1 MLSISVK
8 KGKSRADIEKTADY
22 PDEVRRELETRGMF
36 PPGAGKE
43 AELLPGGVEDYYNQG
58 NNKTPSVW
66 MGSGAS
72 VLGLSG
78 AVNRE
83 DHIQSLQGL
92 DPRAGEGLVQ
102 GSGTDR
108 RYAWDLTFSA
118 PKSVSIAWATGDDGT
133 RQAIED
139 AQTRAVGAVIDFIEE
154 NFPLARRGKGGVET
168 EKARLLAAVFLHGSS
183 RDLDCQL
190 HSHAMLQNLL
200 QRMDGT
206 FGTIEPKQIYEWKL
220 ALGAMYRAGLAG
232 NLKELGFGIEADRD
246 YCRLAGIPK
255 ELEEEFSK
263 RRAEIEAALREK
275 GFFGGKAAEVAALDT
290 RRAKEVLDPAVLR
303 EQWEKIAGEYGVD
316 RILIERLRTDEK
328 EFVPGYVFDRKA
340 LLGGLTAKEA
350 IFREKDLF
358 KAVAVEFSH
367 RGQGLLDVKEEVE
380 TLKRNPEMVRLRGK
394 DGETYFTTREMLALE
409 DGILA
414 RARDGKEDRSH
425 VVDEASVRSAVDRFE
440 RERGFSLSEEQI
452 RAIDQMTRD
461 PGRIKIVHGW
471 AGAGK
476 STALTPVRYALEA
489 EGFEVVGCALQ
500 GRTAE
505 RLEAETG
512 IKSQTIHS
520 LLWELEGGTTEDGSE
535 IPPSR
540 SFSGRS
546 AVVVD
551 EAAMNDTR
559 LMARLVGAT
568 EKARAKLVLVGDE
581 KQVPPVSAG
590 SPFRTLK
597 RELGFAELTE
607 NRRQREEWQREAS
620 VEIRA
625 GQVREALARYA
636 EAGMI
641 EIVRTKE
648 DAIRKTIEEW
658 HKDFDPATPE
668 RSLLTAYRRA
678 DVREMNRLARES
690 MKDKGALG
698 DISARI
704 RITDRDGVPQDD
716 RTFAVGERLVFLKNS
731 RALDVKNGTMGTVE
745 KIGLDGRGEWT
756 FRVRTDEGKMVTFS
770 PADYGQIDY
779 GYATTIHKSQGAT
792 VDKSFN
798 LVGGTGL
805 EELYVQLTRH
815 KEGARICMV
824 EDQLDRAF
832 DEAGIDLVPTKRMI
846 EFARNLAEKQGV
858 VLTGACQTDF
868 EACRDFLNKGSG
880 HRIDE
885 DRQIDFELEKVGS
898 LLESLSRS
906 REKANVMDFEIE
918 ECGELRIEREMK
930 RTPSPE
936 KEYIV
941 AGSGTGKR
949 QGATKDQKISEDRRG
964 KPREKGLENELIRE
978 QTQRCRDRGME
989 MEM

>member
-1 MLSISVK
+1 MLSISAK
-8 KGKSRADIEKTADY
+8 KGRSRADVEKTADY
-22 PDEVRRELETRGMF
+22 PEEVRRELETRGMLS
-36 PPGAGKE
+36 PGAGK
-43 AELLPGGVEDYYNQG
+43 APELLPGAVEDYYNKG

-66 MGSGAS
+66 RGSGAS
-72 VLGLSG
+72 ALGLSG

-83 DHIQSLQGL
+83 DHIQTLQGL
-92 DPRAGEGLVQ
+92 DPRTGEGLVQ

-118 PKSVSIAWATGDDGT
+118 PKSVSIAWATGDDRT

-168 EKARLLAAVFLHGSS
+168 EKARLFAAVFLHGSS

-190 HSHAMLQNLL
+190 HSHTMLQNLL
-200 QRMDGT
+200 LRMDGT

-246 YCRLAGIPK
+246 YFRLSGIPK

-290 RRAKEVLDPAVLR
+290 RRAKEVLDTEVLR
-303 EQWEKIAGEYGVD
+303 EQWEKIAGEYGVN
-316 RILIERLRTDEK
+316 RNLIERLRSGEK
-328 EFVPGYVFDRKA
+328 EIVSSYELDRKS
-340 LLGGLTAKEA
+340 LLDALTAKDSV
-350 IFREKDLF
+350 FREKDLF
-358 KAVAVEFSH
+358 KAVAVELSH
-367 RGQGLLDVKEEVE
+367 RGRGLPDMEEEVKA
-380 TLKRNPEMVRLRGK
+380 LKRDPELVRLRGK
-394 DGETYFTTREMLALE
+394 DGETYFTTLEMLELE
-409 DGILA
+409 EGILA

-425 VVDEASVRSAVDRFE
+425 VVDAASVRSAVDRFE
-440 RERGFSLSEEQI
+440 RERGFSLSVEQI
-452 RAIDQMTRD
+452 RAIDHMTRD
-461 PGRIKIVHGW
+461 PGRIKIVQGW

-505 RLEAETG
+505 RLEQENG

-520 LLWELEGGTTEDGSE
+520 LLRELEGGTGEDGRE
-535 IPPSR
+535 FPPSR
-540 SFSGRS
+540 FFSGRS
-546 AVVVD
+546 AVIVD

-568 EKARAKLVLVGDE
+568 EKAGAKIVLVGDE

-620 VEIRA
+620 GEIRA

-648 DAIRKTIEEW
+648 EAIRKTVEEW

-698 DISARI
+698 DFSARI
-704 RITDRDGVPQDD
+704 RITDREGVSREE
-716 RTFAVGERLVFLKNS
+716 RTFATGDRLVFLKNS

-745 KIGLDGRGEWT
+745 KIRLDGRGEWT
-756 FRVRTDEGKMVTFS
+756 FRVRTDDGKMVTFS

-792 VDKSFN
+792 VERSFN

-805 EELYVQLTRH
+805 EELYVQLTRQ
-815 KEGARICMV
+815 KEGARIIMV
-824 EDQLDRAF
+824 EDQLDRAV
-832 DEAGIDLVPTKRMI
+832 DEAGFEMVPTKKMA
-846 EFARNLAEKQGV
+846 EYARDLAKKQGIE
-858 VLTGACQTDF
+858 LPEACLSDF
-868 EACRDFLNKGSG
+868 EACRYFLNKGSG

-898 LLESLSRS
+898 LIESLSRS
-906 REKANVMDFEIE
+906 GEKTNVLDYEIREKKSRVK
-918 ECGELRIEREMK
+918 EREREHGK
-930 RTPSPE
+930 IE
-936 KEYIV
+936 KNREWEQI
-941 AGSGTGKR
+941 
-949 QGATKDQKISEDRRG
+949 QDQEQKQSE
-964 KPREKGLENELIRE
+964 
-978 QTQRCRDRGME
+978 RCRDCNPGMDLG
-989 MEM
+989 M